1 MDSNNIMRPETRA
14 QESPGNEMDIS
25 RNIWFVI
32 NSTFPAYSGGR
43 ETWLYNVT
51 KQLSRMGYNV
61 TIVSLADHVRPVHFK
76 DLSVFARVIRCAN
89 PVGIPFLRRVF
100 RSYAVVL
107 GSFIQAFTM
116 GVTLRR
122 AFGRFG
128 GDEDVFIAMDT
139 LFTPIA
145 IRFLR
150 RKIPNIKYILSV
162 RGRHAEEL
170 SRRFPLLTKLFYK
183 MERHAL
189 QDAPVIWANGH
200 DTVGWLKELG
210 YASILVPNGI
220 DVAHIRTAKPIT
232 TESLFTGDSFRI
244 VSIGTLRDVKG
255 IRELLEAGAYLIEG
269 GMTDLELVFVGK
281 GNADRFKRIAKELQ
295 IEKHVHFVGEK
306 YDVIPYLKACHV
318 AACLSEGGGMS
329 MAALES
335 LASGIPVIAWDTLVY
350 QQLIINGT
358 TGKLVP
364 LKDAHALAEG
374 IREIRE
380 NYSEWKQRGCEAAK
394 TIEQYDWENI
404 SKRIVQ
410 LIGGS

>member
-1 MDSNNIMRPETRA
+1 
-14 QESPGNEMDIS
+14 
-25 RNIWFVI
+25 
-32 NSTFPAYSGGR
+32 
-43 ETWLYNVT
+43 
-51 KQLSRMGYNV
+51 
-61 TIVSLADHVRPVHFK
+61 
-76 DLSVFARVIRCAN
+76 
-89 PVGIPFLRRVF
+89 
-100 RSYAVVL
+100 
-107 GSFIQAFTM
+107 
-116 GVTLRR
+116 
-122 AFGRFG
+122 
-128 GDEDVFIAMDT
+128 
-139 LFTPIA
+139 
-145 IRFLR
+145 
-150 RKIPNIKYILSV
+150 
-162 RGRHAEEL
+162 
-170 SRRFPLLTKLFYK
+170 